1 MKYRNIVTGL
11 EFESKSEIHC
21 KDLIIVDE
29 SPKAQPVGNL
39 PEEKPLQEEKPK
51 AKKPTKKPL
60 KKGTKK

>member
-29 SPKAQPVGNL
+29 SPKAQPVEDL
-39 PEEKPLQEEKPK
+39 TEEKPLQEEKPK

>member
-29 SPKAQPVGNL
+29 SPKAQPVEDL

-51 AKKPTKKPL
+51 AKKPVKKTIKRGS
-60 KKGTKK
+60 KK